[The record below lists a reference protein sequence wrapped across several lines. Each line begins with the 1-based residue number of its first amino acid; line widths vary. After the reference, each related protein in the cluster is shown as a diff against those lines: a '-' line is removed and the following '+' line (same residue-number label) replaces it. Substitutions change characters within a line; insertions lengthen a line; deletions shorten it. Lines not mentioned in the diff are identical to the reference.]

1 MGTRWLT
8 RTRLGLGWVRER
20 RTLPTTCLFFFS
32 KGFIPSHPIA
42 EGMPSKFVVGL
53 SLDSELMDVWNS
65 LPIGERSKR
74 VREALRTAEI
84 VEVKDTQIKSLEKQ
98 IDINVR
104 TIRKLQLEI
113 TNLEAFGVK
122 Q

>member
-1 MGTRWLT
+1 
-8 RTRLGLGWVRER
+8 
-20 RTLPTTCLFFFS
+20 
-32 KGFIPSHPIA
+32 
-42 EGMPSKFVVGL
+42 MPSKFVVGL

-74 VREALRTAEI
+74 VRDALRTAEL
-84 VEVKDTQIKSLEKQ
+84 VEVRDSHIKSLEKQ
-98 IDINVR
+98 IDINIR

-122 Q
+122 E